1 VSSAAQQLAGRSK
14 RIGVRSNLA
23 LYVSVGVLV
32 LMVLLAVF
40 GDLVTSRPA
49 DLVKL
54 QDKLISPFGTGEDG
68 RYLLG
73 TDALGRDMLSR
84 LIAGAR
90 ISLFVGVSV
99 VLVSAAVGTL
109 LGLLA
114 AFGGRRVGAVIMRLA
129 DAQVAFP
136 GLVFIILLIALL
148 GAGVGLVIAVLS
160 FYGWMIFTRVVRG
173 HSLQLQQAAYFQ
185 AAEVTG
191 ASRRRLVK
199 LYVLPALVAPL
210 LTQGLLELARIIL
223 AEASLSYLGLGI
235 QPPDVSWGVMVA
247 ENQRYMA
254 TAWWTVLLPGLTI
267 TATVLSVNVVANW
280 IVARRGDETIA
291 ADDTEAVL
299 DALVV
304 ELADAGGADAAL
316 VDQAELETET
326 AAASA
331 DAPSLATGEEGPVVA
346 GALLSVTDL
355 SVDFRTTD
363 GPVPAVRDVSFH
375 LAPGEVVA
383 LVGES
388 GSGKTSTALAVAD
401 LLPVNGVV
409 RSGRFAWKG
418 DDVTAEQRVGLRGHQ
433 IGYVFQDPARRLNP
447 LISIGGQVAES
458 LRHHLGLSRRE
469 AKARAVDLLEQV
481 GIPDPARRYRQL
493 PHQMS
498 GGMAQRVMLAMVLG
512 PEPDLLIA
520 DEPTAALDVTV
531 QAQIL
536 DLLAALRRDR
546 SLAVLMISH
555 DLGAVASLADR
566 VLIMQG
572 GCIVEQGPAE
582 TIFAS
587 PRHEYTQAL
596 LAATPRIDQ
605 DGPPVSSNGTGAGPG
620 RAPVTA
626 GGRP

>member
-1 VSSAAQQLAGRSK
+1 VTGVAQGLAGRSK

-23 LYVSVGVLV
+23 LWLGLGVLGTMAV
-32 LMVLLAVF
+32 LALF
-40 GDLVTSRPA
+40 GDMLTSRPA
-49 DLVKL
+49 GLVRL
-54 QDKLISPFGTGEDG
+54 EDKLIAPFGTGEDG

-84 LIAGAR
+84 LVAGAR
-90 ISLFVGVSV
+90 ISLLVGVSV
-99 VLVSAAVGTL
+99 VLISAAVGTL
-109 LGLLA
+109 LGLVA
-114 AFGGRRVGAVIMRLA
+114 AFGGRRVGAVIMRWA

-148 GAGVGLVIAVLS
+148 GAGVGLVVAVLS

-173 HSLQLQQAAYFQ
+173 HSLQLREATFFQ
-185 AAEVTG
+185 AAEITG
-191 ASRRRLVK
+191 ASRGRLVR
-199 LYVLPALVAPL
+199 LYALPALVSPL
-210 LTQGLLELARIIL
+210 LTQGLLELARVIL

-254 TAWWTVLLPGLTI
+254 TAWWTVLLPGLAI

-280 IVARRGDETIA
+280 IVARR
-291 ADDTEAVL
+291 ADVTF
-299 DALVV
+299 
-304 ELADAGGADAAL
+304 
-316 VDQAELETET
+316 
-326 AAASA
+326 A
-331 DAPSLATGEEGPVVA
+331 DAPPGADEVGAATATRPPAAAPGAGAIGAPA
-346 GALLSVTDL
+346 SGALLTVADL
-355 SVDFRTTD
+355 RVDFRTAD
-363 GPVPAVRDVSFH
+363 GPVPAVRGVSFH
-375 LAPGEVVA
+375 VDPGEVVA

-401 LLPVNGVV
+401 LLPPNGVV
-409 RSGRFAWKG
+409 RSGTFTWEGEPVDPDGRA
-418 DDVTAEQRVGLRGHQ
+418 RLRGRR

-447 LISIGGQVAES
+447 LISVGGQIAES
-458 LRHHLGLSRRE
+458 LRHHLGTSRRA
-469 AKARAVDLLEQV
+469 AKARAVELLEQV
-481 GIPDPARRYRQL
+481 GIPDPARRARQL

-498 GGMAQRVMLAMVLG
+498 GGMAQRVMLAMVLA

-536 DLLAALRRDR
+536 DLLADLRRDR

-566 VLIMQG
+566 VLIMLG
-572 GCIVEQGPAE
+572 GELVEQGAATE
-582 TIFAS
+582 VFGA
-587 PRHEYTQAL
+587 PRGAYTRSL
-596 LAATPRIDQ
+596 LAATPRLGRTA
-605 DGPPVSSNGTGAGPG
+605 GPRAPAASNGAGAEPL
-620 RAPVTA
+620 TA